1 VGNKTVSFNC
11 LANRY
16 FCTSRIR
23 TKVFQSEASLME
35 TSKEGKVGLLHQ
47 ILPPRLED
55 AGLEDCALPPDS
67 IKEAFLKAAMAV
79 KSRAASIF
87 TASDDEE
94 TEGECVQDPW
104 PTAKGASDALVGAST
119 EHDDPGPCAA
129 EKGSGVPEVGGDDV
143 VVGGEANAKERGDE
157 VVVVGVDVREGG
169 RTCVQGL
176 QGLEIGE
183 EAKNGGGDDDEKEGK
198 KKMPTLTEGFI

>member
-1 VGNKTVSFNC
+1 MGNKTVSFNC
-11 LANRY
+11 LTNRY
-16 FCTSRIR
+16 SCTSRIR
-23 TKVFQSEASLME
+23 TRVFQSEASLME

-67 IKEAFLKAAMAV
+67 IKEAFLKAATAV

-104 PTAKGASDALVGAST
+104 PTAKGDSDALVGAST

-129 EKGSGVPEVGGDDV
+129 EKGSGVPG
-143 VVGGEANAKERGDE
+143 VGGEANAKERGDE
-157 VVVVGVDVREGG
+157 VVLVGVDVREGG

-198 KKMPTLTEGFI
+198 KKKPTLTEGFI

>member
-1 VGNKTVSFNC
+1 
-11 LANRY
+11 
-16 FCTSRIR
+16 
-23 TKVFQSEASLME
+23 ME
-35 TSKEGKVGLLHQ
+35 TSKEGEAGLLHQ

-67 IKEAFLKAAMAV
+67 IKEAFLKAANAV

-104 PTAKGASDALVGAST
+104 PTSKGASEAVAGASS
-119 EHDDPGPCAA
+119 EHDVPGPCAA
-129 EKGSGVPEVGGDDV
+129 EKGSGVPGVGGDDV
-143 VVGGEANAKERGDE
+143 VVG
-157 VVVVGVDVREGG
+157 VDVRECG
-169 RTCVQGL
+169 RACVQGL

-183 EAKNGGGDDDEKEGK
+183 EAKKGGGEDYEKEGEK
-198 KKMPTLTEGFI
+198 KKPTLTEGFI